1 MNFTPFHV
9 VLFVIGYIVSCLLF
23 PGLVFDK
30 PQLPGVIA
38 LMSISYIVIVGCATI
53 MANMG
58 AREQAVRHE
67 ARKKLLESEAELIVL
82 LQQSV
87 THLRS
92 LITVCES
99 EYPAEDLAGFRV
111 PEIKD
116 FVTKADQILLE
127 KVINKHNEAVRTEGA

>member
-9 VLFVIGYIVSCLLF
+9 VLFVVGYIVSCLFF
-23 PGLVFDK
+23 PVLVFDK
-30 PQLPGVIA
+30 PQLIGVIS
-38 LMSISYIVIVGCATI
+38 LMSIAYLVVVGSATM

-58 AREQAVRHE
+58 AREKAVRYE

-87 THLRS
+87 THLRAI
-92 LITVCES
+92 ITVCES

-116 FVTKADQILLE
+116 FAAKADQILLE
-127 KVINKHNEAVRTEGA
+127 KIIGKHNETSRPDCT

>member
-1 MNFTPFHV
+1 MNFTPFNV
-9 VLFVIGYIVSCLLF
+9 VLFVVGYIVSCLVF
-23 PGLVFDK
+23 PAIVFEGT
-30 PQLPGVIA
+30 QQHGVQA
-38 LMSISYIVIVGCATI
+38 LMSITYIVVVGCATI

-67 ARKKLLESEAELIVL
+67 ARKKLLASEAELIVL

-87 THLRS
+87 THLRA

-116 FVTKADQILLE
+116 FVTKADQLLLE
-127 KVINKHNEAVRTEGA
+127 KIIGKHNETSRPDCT